1 MDFSN
6 QGYWSG
12 VLFPTPGDL
21 PYPGIE
27 PASLVSPALAGGF
40 VTTSAT
46 WEPLVGCNLENT
58 AREGGLPW
66 CHVAG
71 FQPDGK
77 PTCKGV
83 WALFFTVVLDLLGIS
98 HTNL

>member
-1 MDFSN
+1 MEFSS

-21 PYPGIE
+21 PYPEIE

-46 WEPLVGCNLENT
+46 WESLVNDGWAVIWRT
-58 AREGGLPW
+58 PRGR
-66 CHVAG
+66 AG
-71 FQPDGK
+71 YL
-77 PTCKGV
+77 GV
-83 WALFFTVVLDLLGIS
+83 V
-98 HTNL
+98 